1 MNDDF
6 LTFYA
11 DPGED
16 FGWCIGY
23 RNLLVARGILKMWET
38 ADELADKIESNVG
51 EFAYGRPNSPLPNP
65 WMCDGVDEE
74 LLKLPIGRIVCEDFR
89 IYPWKLKALKFN
101 PVRTARVIG
110 ALTFIARRH
119 GLEFVLQ
126 PAAIKSTAVSG
137 GAEELFD
144 TPLHENRHSNDAI
157 MHFVFYTGTTMRGI
171 QVKVPNEGV
180 QGKDDGGVD

>member
-1 MNDDF
+1 MDDAF

-16 FGWCIGY
+16 FGWCIGHNH
-23 RNLLVARGILKMWET
+23 RLVARGILKMWET
-38 ADELADKIESNVG
+38 ADELADKIESEVG
-51 EFAYGRPNSPLPNP
+51 AFAYAEDNP
-65 WMCDGVDEE
+65 WLCDGVDPE

-89 IYPWKLKALKFN
+89 IYPWKIKALKFN

-119 GLEFVLQ
+119 GIDFVLQ
-126 PAAIKSTAVSG
+126 PAAIKDTSLKG
-137 GAEELFD
+137 GAAELFD

-157 MHFVFYTGTTMRGI
+157 MHFVFYTQVTAQGRTMP
-171 QVKVPNEGV
+171 VPNEGV